1 MPQNFMMCDRDQVLL
16 MPPDLRDW
24 LPQDHLAW
32 FVLSAV
38 EQMDL
43 SQFYAAYRLDGNGR
57 PAHDPA
63 MMVALLL
70 YAYARSERSS
80 RRIERALIEDVAFR
94 VIAANQRPGGRPTFC
109 VIA

>member
-1 MPQNFMMCDRDQVLL
+1 LRNPGFVRRGLDHLVMPQNFMTCDRDQVLL

-57 PAHDPA
+57 PAHD
-63 MMVALLL
+63 
-70 YAYARSERSS
+70 
-80 RRIERALIEDVAFR
+80 RR
-94 VIAANQRPGGRPTFC
+94 
-109 VIA
+109 